1 MSPRASEFSQSPFDR
16 ESLLGALGMGS
27 AVLPQL
33 RPQRLAPSAPKSQKK
48 VPKSLTL
55 RPKISAPSLSE
66 QQELQNMQSKLEAE
80 LTHDEP
86 DFMDALA
93 SPRAFEFTQNPFA
106 NLPGESS
113 DAEKPTNT
121 AVNGKEDPRSP
132 PQKGAFP
139 IQRNIFDVL

>member
-1 MSPRASEFSQSPFDR
+1 FSQSPFDR
-16 ESLLGALGMGS
+16 ESLLGALGMGP
-27 AVLPQL
+27 AVVPQT
-33 RPQRLAPSAPKSQKK
+33 RPQRLTPNAHKSQKK

-66 QQELQNMQSKLEAE
+66 QQELQDMQSKLEAE

-86 DFMDALA
+86 DFMDALT

-106 NLPGESS
+106 HLPGESDVERS
-113 DAEKPTNT
+113 TTT
-121 AVNGKEDPRSP
+121 AVNGMEDPRSP

>member
-1 MSPRASEFSQSPFDR
+1 
-16 ESLLGALGMGS
+16 MGP
-27 AVLPQL
+27 AVVPQT
-33 RPQRLAPSAPKSQKK
+33 RPQRLAPNAHKSQKK

-66 QQELQNMQSKLEAE
+66 QQELQDMQSKLEAE

-86 DFMDALA
+86 DFMDALT

-106 NLPGESS
+106 NLPGES
-113 DAEKPTNT
+113 DAQRSTTT
-121 AVNGKEDPRSP
+121 AVNGMEDPRSP